1 LERVN
6 TYMSS
11 FKSSRWVATVFNSFQ
26 DKIESHNFT
35 GDQEDEVYNKAS
47 TWVRSKY
54 KDEKEYN
61 WSLHREVTYT
71 R

>member
-1 LERVN
+1 
-6 TYMSS
+6 MSDL
-11 FKSSRWVATVFNSFQ
+11 KSSRWLATVFNSFQ

-35 GDQEDEVYNKAS
+35 GDREDEVYNQAK
-47 TWVRSKY
+47 TCVRSRY

-61 WSLHREVTYT
+61 WVLHQVTPS

>member
-1 LERVN
+1 
-6 TYMSS
+6 MSS

>member
-1 LERVN
+1 
-6 TYMSS
+6 MSNL
-11 FKSSRWVATVFNSFQ
+11 KSSRWVATVFNSFQ
-26 DKIESHNFT
+26 DKIESHYFT

-47 TWVRSKY
+47 TWVRLKY

>member
-1 LERVN
+1 
-6 TYMSS
+6 MSNL
-11 FKSSRWVATVFNSFQ
+11 KSSRQVATVFNSFQ
-26 DKIESHNFT
+26 DKIESHYFT

-47 TWVRSKY
+47 TWVRLKY